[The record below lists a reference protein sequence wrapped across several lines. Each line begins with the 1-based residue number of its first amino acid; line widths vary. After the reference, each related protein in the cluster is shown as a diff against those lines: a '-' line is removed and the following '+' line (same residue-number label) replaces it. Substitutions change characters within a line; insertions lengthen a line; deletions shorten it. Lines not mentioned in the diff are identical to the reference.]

1 MRGRVLVI
9 VFVGAVIIGGGAGL
23 VLLMR
28 PPAAPAASGSTPA
41 AATTPAP
48 APPPAAEPPTPP
60 PSSTKTGTV
69 KPKAEKPKAI
79 ATEPPAPAPVAAPVT
94 GTLRVTADVG
104 DASVFID
111 RKFIGTAPVT
121 AADIPPGSHHLNVSA
136 PGYDAVS
143 QDIDVAVGS
152 RDIAIA
158 FKEIRLAASVAVVH
172 KHGMGSCKGTLR
184 ASPQGLVYETTDK
197 GDAFSVSLADIETF
211 EVDYLNK
218 NLKLKVKKGR
228 TYNFTDPDGNAD
240 RLFVFHRDVEKAR
253 KRVEK

>member
-1 MRGRVLVI
+1 
-9 VFVGAVIIGGGAGL
+9 VFVGAVVLGGGAGMW
-23 VLLMR
+23 LLTR
-28 PPAAPAASGSTPA
+28 PAAMPPKTIAPVPSPVPTAAVATPEK
-41 AATTPAP
+41 PAP
-48 APPPAAEPPTPP
+48 MSPEPTRSKPTTDKAKPSAPE
-60 PSSTKTGTV
+60 
-69 KPKAEKPKAI
+69 
-79 ATEPPAPAPVAAPVT
+79 APVAALAPAAPTT
-94 GTLRVTADVG
+94 GTLRISADVP

-121 AADIPPGSHHLNVSA
+121 AADIAPGSHRLNVSA
-136 PGYDAVS
+136 PGYDAITD
-143 QDIDVAVGS
+143 DIDVAIGS

-158 FKEIRLAASVAVVH
+158 FKEIRLAASLAVVH

-184 ASPQGLVYETTDK
+184 ASPQGVTYDTSDK
-197 GDAFSVSLADIETF
+197 GDAFTVALADIETF